1 MREDGYIFAK
11 YKSTKVEK
19 RVLEQPVAKRDDRTA
34 YKKLLTCTETA
45 ELRYLGNIL
54 YEIKCN

>member
-19 RVLEQPVAKRDDRTA
+19 GVLEQPVAKRDDRAA
-34 YKKLLTCTETA
+34 YKKLLTCTKTA

-54 YEIKCN
+54 YAIKCN